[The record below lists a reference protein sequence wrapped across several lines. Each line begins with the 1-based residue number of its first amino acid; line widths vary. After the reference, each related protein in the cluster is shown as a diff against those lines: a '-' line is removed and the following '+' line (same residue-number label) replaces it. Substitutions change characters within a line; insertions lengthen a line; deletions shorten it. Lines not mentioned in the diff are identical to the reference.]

1 MCNPVFYSIF
11 IEYVHHLYFR
21 TVSSP
26 QEEIPYPSPPPP
38 CWWLWPYFLSLC
50 TYLFWAFHCMESSSI
65 WPLSGF
71 FHLALRIQVHPCGN
85 IHKHLISFYGWI
97 IFHCMINQVNVYPF
111 INWWAWVLTVI
122 LTIVKVWIS
131 VYKFLHGHMFLI
143 LLGMYLGVDIWIKM
157 FQRSKN

>member
-1 MCNPVFYSIF
+1 MY
-11 IEYVHHLYFR
+11 HHYFR

-26 QEEIPYPSPPPP
+26 REKSRTHLLLLPAG
-38 CWWLWPYFLSLC
+38 WAMTLLSVSM
-50 TYLFWAFHCMESSSI
+50 YLLILDVHCMESSSI

-85 IHKHLISFYGWI
+85 IHKHLISFVGWI

-122 LTIVKVWIS
+122 LTIINSGVWIS
-131 VYKFLHGHMFLI
+131 VCKFFYMDICFNSPG
-143 LLGMYLGVDIWIKM
+143 YVPRVDIWIKM
-157 FQRSKN
+157 FQKQKLITSNQT